1 MKVHFIGVVHAKG
14 TGKNGPY
21 DFSSIR
27 YAVPLETVMKETR
40 QVHGYG
46 CEVKDLSL
54 APESIGQFKDCI
66 LGEEIDIQVS
76 PDPRN
81 LSRNICVGLV

>member
-1 MKVHFIGVVHAKG
+1 MKVNFVGVVHAKG
-14 TGKNGPY
+14 KSQKGEY

-27 YAVPLETVMKETR
+27 YAVPLETVMKENR

-46 CEVKDLSL
+46 CEVKELSL
-54 APESIGQFKDCI
+54 DPQSIGQFKDCI